1 MYKLDKRKFSFTIIT
16 VIVGLM
22 IAIQFQTVK
31 QPIIRDTRDTWQ
43 LRSDLNR
50 EQEIQSQIIHEIRK
64 YEGMLKEYSKEREE
78 SKENIV
84 RETLEELKKEA
95 GLTEMNGPGIKMT
108 VKPLFDEDIIGNVQE
123 NISADLLRRFVNE
136 LNSYG
141 VDEISIANQRVVSNT
156 VIREI
161 NGRTKVNNAW
171 IPNANFEIIVI
182 TSDPTKLYNRLQVS
196 RAMDEFAIENLLLEV
211 STPINQVTVPA
222 YDEQI
227 RVKYMEPVKAGKEG
241 N

>member
-1 MYKLDKRKFSFTIIT
+1 MDKRKFSFTIIT
-16 VIVGLM
+16 IIVGLM
-22 IAIQFQTVK
+22 IAIQFQTVQ

-50 EQEIQSQIIHEIRK
+50 EQEIQSQIIQEIRK
-64 YEGMLKEYSKEREE
+64 YDKILQDYSKERDE
-78 SKENIV
+78 SKETIV
-84 RETLEELKKEA
+84 RETLEELKVEA
-95 GLTEMNGPGIKMT
+95 GLTEMKGPGIKMT
-108 VKPLFDEDIIGNVQE
+108 VKPLFDEDVLGNIQE

-141 VDEISIANQRVVSNT
+141 VEEISIANQRIVSNT
-156 VIREI
+156 IIREI

-182 TSDPTKLYNRLQVS
+182 ISDPTKLYNRLQVS

-211 STPINQVTVPA
+211 STPINEVTVPP

-227 RVKYMEPVKAGKEG
+227 RVKYMEPVKTGKEG

>member
-1 MYKLDKRKFSFTIIT
+1 MDKRKFSFTLIT
-16 VIVGLM
+16 IIVGLM
-22 IAIQFQTVK
+22 IAIQFQTVQ

-50 EQEIQSQIIHEIRK
+50 EQEIQSQIIQEIRK
-64 YEGMLKEYSKEREE
+64 YDKILQDYSKERDE
-78 SKENIV
+78 SKEAIV
-84 RETLEELKKEA
+84 RETLEELKVEA
-95 GLTEMNGPGIKMT
+95 GLTEMKGPGIKMT
-108 VKPLFDEDIIGNVQE
+108 VKPLFDEDVLGNLQE

-141 VDEISIANQRVVSNT
+141 VEEISIANQRIVSNT
-156 VIREI
+156 IIREI

-211 STPINQVTVPA
+211 STPINEVTVPA
-222 YDEQI
+222 FDEQI
-227 RVKYMEPVKAGKEG
+227 RVKHMEPVKTGKEG

>member
-1 MYKLDKRKFSFTIIT
+1 MDKRKFSFTIIT
-16 VIVGLM
+16 IIVGLM
-22 IAIQFQTVK
+22 IAIQFQTVQ

-50 EQEIQSQIIHEIRK
+50 EQEIQSQIILEIRK
-64 YEGMLKEYSKEREE
+64 YDKILQDYSKERDA
-78 SKENIV
+78 SKETIV
-84 RETLEELKKEA
+84 RETLEELKVEA
-95 GLTEMNGPGIKMT
+95 GLTEMKGPGIKMT
-108 VKPLFDEDIIGNVQE
+108 VKPLFDEDVLGNIQE

-141 VDEISIANQRVVSNT
+141 VEEISIANQRIVSNT
-156 VIREI
+156 IIREI

-182 TSDPTKLYNRLQVS
+182 ISDPTKLYNRLQVS

-211 STPINQVTVPA
+211 STPINEVTVPP

-227 RVKYMEPVKAGKEG
+227 RVKHMEAVKTGKEG

>member
-1 MYKLDKRKFSFTIIT
+1 MDKRKFSFTMIT

-50 EQEIQSQIIHEIRK
+50 EQETQSQIIQEIRK
-64 YEGMLKEYSKEREE
+64 YDKMLQEYSIEREE

-108 VKPLFDEDIIGNVQE
+108 VKPLFDEEILGNVQD

-141 VDEISIANQRVVSNT
+141 VEEISIANQRIVSNT

-227 RVKYMEPVKAGKEG
+227 RVKHMEPVKAGKEG

>member
-1 MYKLDKRKFSFTIIT
+1 MDKRKFSFTIIT
-16 VIVGLM
+16 IIVGLM
-22 IAIQFQTVK
+22 IAIQFQTVQ

-43 LRSDLNR
+43 LRSDLNQ
-50 EQEIQSQIIHEIRK
+50 EQEIQSQIIKEIRK
-64 YEGMLKEYSKEREE
+64 YDKILEDYSKERDE
-78 SKENIV
+78 SKETIV
-84 RETLEELKKEA
+84 RETLEELKVKA
-95 GLTEMNGPGIKMT
+95 GLTEMKGPGIKLT
-108 VKPLFDEDIIGNVQE
+108 VKPLFDEDVLGNIQE

-141 VDEISIANQRVVSNT
+141 VEEISIANQRIVSNT
-156 VIREI
+156 IIREI

-211 STPINQVTVPA
+211 STPINEVTVPA

-227 RVKYMEPVKAGKEG
+227 RVKHLEPVKTGKEG

>member
-1 MYKLDKRKFSFTIIT
+1 MDKRKFSFTIIT

>member
-1 MYKLDKRKFSFTIIT
+1 MDKRKFSFTIIT
-16 VIVGLM
+16 IIVGLM
-22 IAIQFQTVK
+22 IAIQFQTVQ

-50 EQEIQSQIIHEIRK
+50 EQEIQSQIIQEIRK
-64 YEGMLKEYSKEREE
+64 YDKILQDYSKERDE
-78 SKENIV
+78 SKEAIV
-84 RETLEELKKEA
+84 RETLEELKVEA
-95 GLTEMNGPGIKMT
+95 GLTEMKGPGIKMT
-108 VKPLFDEDIIGNVQE
+108 VKPLFDEDVLGNIQE

-141 VDEISIANQRVVSNT
+141 VEEISIANQRIVSNT
-156 VIREI
+156 IIREI

-211 STPINQVTVPA
+211 STPINEVTVPA

-227 RVKYMEPVKAGKEG
+227 RVKHMEPVKTGKEG

>member
-1 MYKLDKRKFSFTIIT
+1 MDKRKFSFTIIT
-16 VIVGLM
+16 IIVGLM
-22 IAIQFQTVK
+22 IAIQFQTVQ

-50 EQEIQSQIIHEIRK
+50 EQEIQSQIIQEIRK
-64 YEGMLKEYSKEREE
+64 YDKILQDYSKERDE
-78 SKENIV
+78 SKEAIV
-84 RETLEELKKEA
+84 RETLEELKVEA
-95 GLTEMNGPGIKMT
+95 GLTEMKGPGIKMT
-108 VKPLFDEDIIGNVQE
+108 VKPLFDEDVLGNIQE

-141 VDEISIANQRVVSNT
+141 VEEISIANQRIVSNT
-156 VIREI
+156 IIREI

-182 TSDPTKLYNRLQVS
+182 TSDPTKLYNRLQIS

-211 STPINQVTVPA
+211 STPINEVTVPA

-227 RVKYMEPVKAGKEG
+227 RVKHMEPVKTGKEG

>member
-1 MYKLDKRKFSFTIIT
+1 MITI
-16 VIVGLM
+16 IVGLM
-22 IAIQFQTVK
+22 IAIQFQTVQ

-43 LRSDLNR
+43 LRSDLNQ
-50 EQEIQSQIIHEIRK
+50 EQEIQSQIIKEIRK
-64 YEGMLKEYSKEREE
+64 YDKILQDYSKERDE
-78 SKENIV
+78 SKEAIV
-84 RETLEELKKEA
+84 RETLEELKVEA
-95 GLTEMNGPGIKMT
+95 GLTEMKGPGIKLT
-108 VKPLFDEDIIGNVQE
+108 VKPLFDEDVLGNVQE

-141 VDEISIANQRVVSNT
+141 VEEISIANQRIVSNT
-156 VIREI
+156 IIREI

-211 STPINQVTVPA
+211 STPINEVTVPA

-227 RVKYMEPVKAGKEG
+227 RVKHLEPVKTGKEG

>member
-50 EQEIQSQIIHEIRK
+50 EQEVQSQIIQEIRK
-64 YEGMLKEYSKEREE
+64 YDKMLQEYSREREE

-84 RETLEELKKEA
+84 RETLVELKKEA

-108 VKPLFDEDIIGNVQE
+108 VKPLFDEELLGNAQE

-141 VDEISIANQRVVSNT
+141 VEEISIANQRVVSNT

-227 RVKYMEPVKAGKEG
+227 RVKFMEPVKAGKEG

>member
-1 MYKLDKRKFSFTIIT
+1 MDKRKFSFTIIT
-16 VIVGLM
+16 IIVGLM

-50 EQEIQSQIIHEIRK
+50 EQEIQSQIIQEIRK
-64 YEGMLKEYSKEREE
+64 YDKILQDYSKERDE
-78 SKENIV
+78 SKETIV
-84 RETLEELKKEA
+84 RETLEELKVEA
-95 GLTEMNGPGIKMT
+95 GLTEMKGPGIKMT
-108 VKPLFDEDIIGNVQE
+108 VKPLFDEDVLGNIQE

-141 VDEISIANQRVVSNT
+141 VEEISIANQRIISNT
-156 VIREI
+156 IIREI

-182 TSDPTKLYNRLQVS
+182 ISDPTKLYNRLQVS

-211 STPINQVTVPA
+211 STPINEVTVPP

-227 RVKYMEPVKAGKEG
+227 RVKHMEPVKTGKEG

>member
-1 MYKLDKRKFSFTIIT
+1 MDKRKFSFTMIT
-16 VIVGLM
+16 IIVGLM
-22 IAIQFQTVK
+22 IAIQFQTVQ

-43 LRSDLNR
+43 LRSDLNQ
-50 EQEIQSQIIHEIRK
+50 EQEIQSQIIKEIRK
-64 YEGMLKEYSKEREE
+64 YDKILQDYSKERDE
-78 SKENIV
+78 SKEAIV
-84 RETLEELKKEA
+84 RETLEELKVEA
-95 GLTEMNGPGIKMT
+95 GLTEMKGPGIKLT
-108 VKPLFDEDIIGNVQE
+108 VKPLFDEDVLGNVQE

-141 VDEISIANQRVVSNT
+141 VEEISIANQRIVSNT
-156 VIREI
+156 IIREI

-211 STPINQVTVPA
+211 STPINEVTVPA

-227 RVKYMEPVKAGKEG
+227 RVKHLEPVKTGKEG

>member
-1 MYKLDKRKFSFTIIT
+1 MDKRKFSFTIVT

-22 IAIQFQTVK
+22 IAIQFQTVQ

-50 EQEIQSQIIHEIRK
+50 EQEIQSQIIQEIRK
-64 YEGMLKEYSKEREE
+64 YDKILQDYSKERDE
-78 SKENIV
+78 SKGAIV
-84 RETLEELKKEA
+84 RETLEELKVEA
-95 GLTEMNGPGIKMT
+95 GLTEMKGPGIKMT
-108 VKPLFDEDIIGNVQE
+108 IKPLFDEDVLGNIQE

-141 VDEISIANQRVVSNT
+141 VEEISIANQRIVSNT
-156 VIREI
+156 IIREI

-211 STPINQVTVPA
+211 STPINEVTVPA

-227 RVKYMEPVKAGKEG
+227 RVKHMEAVKTGKEG

>member
-1 MYKLDKRKFSFTIIT
+1 MDKQKLSFTIIT
-16 VIVGLM
+16 IIVGLM

-31 QPIIRDTRDTWQ
+31 QPLIRDTRDTWQ
-43 LRSDLNR
+43 LRSDLKR
-50 EQEIQSQIIHEIRK
+50 EQEIQSQIIQEIRK
-64 YEGMLKEYSKEREE
+64 YDKMIQEYSRERDE
-78 SKENIV
+78 SKGNVV
-84 RETLEELKKEA
+84 RDTLDELRKEA
-95 GLTEMNGPGIKMT
+95 GLTEMNGPGIKIT
-108 VKPLFDEDIIGNVQE
+108 VKPIFDENVLGRPNE

-141 VDEISIANQRVVSNT
+141 VEEISIANQRIVNHT
-156 VIREI
+156 IIREI

-171 IPNANFEIIVI
+171 IPNDNFEIIMI

-227 RVKYMEPVKAGKEG
+227 RIKFIEPVKSGKEG

>member
-1 MYKLDKRKFSFTIIT
+1 LDKRKFSFTIIT

-50 EQEIQSQIIHEIRK
+50 EQEIQSQIIQEIRK
-64 YEGMLKEYSKEREE
+64 YDKMLQEYSKERDE

-84 RETLEELKKEA
+84 RETLEELKREA
-95 GLTEMNGPGIKMT
+95 GLTEMSGPGIKMA

-141 VDEISIANQRVVSNT
+141 VEEISIANQRVVSNT

-227 RVKYMEPVKAGKEG
+227 RVKFMEPVKAGKEG
-241 N
+241 D

>member
-1 MYKLDKRKFSFTIIT
+1 MDKRKFSFTIIT
-16 VIVGLM
+16 IIVGLM
-22 IAIQFQTVK
+22 IAIQFQTVQ

-50 EQEIQSQIIHEIRK
+50 EQEIQSQIIQEIRK
-64 YEGMLKEYSKEREE
+64 YDKILQDYSKERDE
-78 SKENIV
+78 SKETIV
-84 RETLEELKKEA
+84 RETLEELKVEA
-95 GLTEMNGPGIKMT
+95 GLTEMKGPGIKMT
-108 VKPLFDEDIIGNVQE
+108 VKPLFDEDVLGNIQK

-141 VDEISIANQRVVSNT
+141 VEEISIANQRIVSST
-156 VIREI
+156 IIREI

-182 TSDPTKLYNRLQVS
+182 ISDPTKLYNRLQVS

-211 STPINQVTVPA
+211 STPINEVTVPP

-227 RVKYMEPVKAGKEG
+227 RVKYMEPVKTGKEG

>member
-1 MYKLDKRKFSFTIIT
+1 MDKRKFSFTMIT
-16 VIVGLM
+16 IIVGLM
-22 IAIQFQTVK
+22 IAIQFQTVQ

-64 YEGMLKEYSKEREE
+64 YDKILQDYSKEREE
-78 SKENIV
+78 SKETIV
-84 RETLEELKKEA
+84 RKTLEELKVEA
-95 GLTEMNGPGIKMT
+95 GLTEMKGPGIKMT
-108 VKPLFDEDIIGNVQE
+108 VKPLFDEDVLGNIQE

-141 VDEISIANQRVVSNT
+141 VEDISIANQRIVSNT
-156 VIREI
+156 IIREI

-182 TSDPTKLYNRLQVS
+182 ISDPTKLYNRLQVS

-211 STPINQVTVPA
+211 STPINEVTVPP

-227 RVKYMEPVKAGKEG
+227 RVKHMEPVKTGKEG

>member
-1 MYKLDKRKFSFTIIT
+1 MDKRKFSFTIIT
-16 VIVGLM
+16 IIVGLM
-22 IAIQFQTVK
+22 IAIQFQTVQ

-43 LRSDLNR
+43 LRSDLNQ
-50 EQEIQSQIIHEIRK
+50 EQEIQSQIIKEIRK
-64 YEGMLKEYSKEREE
+64 YDKILEDYSKERDE
-78 SKENIV
+78 SKEAIV
-84 RETLEELKKEA
+84 RETLEELKVKA
-95 GLTEMNGPGIKMT
+95 GLTEMKGPGIKLT
-108 VKPLFDEDIIGNVQE
+108 VKPLFDEDVLGNIQE

-141 VDEISIANQRVVSNT
+141 VEEISIANQRIVSNT
-156 VIREI
+156 IIREI

-211 STPINQVTVPA
+211 STPINEVTVPA

-227 RVKYMEPVKAGKEG
+227 RVKHLEPVKTGKEG

>member
-1 MYKLDKRKFSFTIIT
+1 MDKRKFSFTIIT
-16 VIVGLM
+16 IIVGLM
-22 IAIQFQTVK
+22 IAIQFQTVQ

-50 EQEIQSQIIHEIRK
+50 EQEIQSQIIQEIRK
-64 YEGMLKEYSKEREE
+64 YDKILQDYSKERDE
-78 SKENIV
+78 SKEAIV
-84 RETLEELKKEA
+84 RETLEELKVEA
-95 GLTEMNGPGIKMT
+95 GLTEMKGPGIKMT
-108 VKPLFDEDIIGNVQE
+108 IKPLFDEDVLGNIQE

-141 VDEISIANQRVVSNT
+141 VEEISIANQRVVSNT
-156 VIREI
+156 IIREI

-211 STPINQVTVPA
+211 STPINEVTVPA

-227 RVKYMEPVKAGKEG
+227 RVKHMEPVKTGKEG

>member
-1 MYKLDKRKFSFTIIT
+1 MDKRKFSFTIIT
-16 VIVGLM
+16 IIVGLM
-22 IAIQFQTVK
+22 IAIQFQTVQ

-50 EQEIQSQIIHEIRK
+50 EQEIQSQIIQEIRK
-64 YEGMLKEYSKEREE
+64 YDKILQDYSKERDE
-78 SKENIV
+78 SKEAIV
-84 RETLEELKKEA
+84 RETLEELKVEA
-95 GLTEMNGPGIKMT
+95 GLTEMKGPGIKMT
-108 VKPLFDEDIIGNVQE
+108 VKPLFDEDVLGNIQE

-141 VDEISIANQRVVSNT
+141 VEEISIANQRIVSNT
-156 VIREI
+156 IIREI

-196 RAMDEFAIENLLLEV
+196 RAMDEFAIGNLLLEV
-211 STPINQVTVPA
+211 STPINEVTVPA

-227 RVKYMEPVKAGKEG
+227 RVKHMEPVKTGKEG